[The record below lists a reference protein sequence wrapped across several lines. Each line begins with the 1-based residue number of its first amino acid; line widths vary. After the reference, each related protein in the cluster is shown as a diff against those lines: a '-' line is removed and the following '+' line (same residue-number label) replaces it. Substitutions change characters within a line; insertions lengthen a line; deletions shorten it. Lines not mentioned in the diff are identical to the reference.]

1 MRGIRR
7 DALALVRQGIL
18 VLVAMLLACSLSALA
33 GCANGADKGGSS
45 GSGTLR
51 VGVRSDV
58 MNFGYLNENTGN
70 YYGLEIDIAEE
81 LATRLG
87 YAEVEFVSVL
97 PETRKEMLLDSEVD
111 CLIACY
117 SIAETRLEN
126 FDFSPAYY
134 EDASIMMVENSS
146 LITDLDQLRGMTFG
160 TMSGSNT
167 APQLAIKL
175 TELGFTNGE
184 VISQTDDKSGTQFD
198 TFYLQQIS
206 SYQELS
212 QALEEGT
219 IDVACMDGSIAK
231 TYLTADRSLLDVEI
245 ASQQYGVAT
254 QKGSKLS
261 RPVADAIQ
269 SMLDDGTIDA
279 LIDKWN

>member
-1 MRGIRR
+1 MGGFRR
-7 DALALVRQGIL
+7 SALVLAAAI
-18 VLVAMLLACSLSALA
+18 LACALVSLS
-33 GCANGADKGGSS
+33 GCFGDSDKSSVS

-58 MNFGYLNENTGN
+58 MNFGYLNEDTHN

-81 LATRLG
+81 LADRLG
-87 YAEVEFVSVL
+87 YANVEFVSVL
-97 PETRKEMLLDSEVD
+97 PETRKEMLLNGEVD

-117 SIAETRLEN
+117 SIADTRLEN

-134 EDASIMMVENSS
+134 DDAAVMMVENSS
-146 LITDLDQLRGMTFG
+146 LITEVGQLKNMTFG

-167 APQLAIKL
+167 APQLAIRL

-184 VISQTDDKSGTQFD
+184 VLSQTEDGAGTQFD
-198 TFYLQQIS
+198 TFYLQQMP

-212 QALEEGT
+212 RALEEGKV
-219 IDVACMDGSIAK
+219 DVACMDGSIAR
-231 TYLTADRSLLDVEI
+231 TYLTDDRSLLDTEI
-245 ASQQYGVAT
+245 ANQQYGVAT
-254 QKGSKLS
+254 QKGSDLS
-261 RPVADAIQ
+261 QPVADAIQ
-269 SMLDDGTIDA
+269 AMLDDETIDA